1 VALGL
6 VPDDPEAIASAIA
19 GAADADLII
28 TAGGISVGQMDHIVA
43 VMERLSARMVFRR
56 VALRPGGPTT
66 FAVLPSGV
74 PWLALPGNP
83 VSAFVTFH
91 LFAAP
96 AIRAM
101 TGDPAPV
108 RPTVEAR
115 LAASVTRDAVLD
127 QYVRV
132 HVEPADDGGPPWA
145 QLTGNQGSWVLSS
158 IVRPDALILV
168 PAGSGAMP
176 VGEVVGG
183 IRLRG

>member
-1 VALGL
+1 
-6 VPDDPEAIASAIA
+6 
-19 GAADADLII
+19 
-28 TAGGISVGQMDHIVA
+28 MDHIVA
-43 VMERLSARMVFRR
+43 VMERLSARVMFRR

-66 FAVLPSGV
+66 FAMLPTGI

-101 TGDPAPV
+101 SGDPTPV
-108 RPTVEAR
+108 RPTAEAR

-127 QYVRV
+127 QYLRV
-132 HVEPADDGGPPWA
+132 TLEPTNDSGPPWA

-158 IVRPDALILV
+158 IVRADALVLV
-168 PAGSGAMP
+168 PAGSGSMSA
-176 VGEVVGG
+176 GEVVGG
-183 IRLRG
+183 VVLQT